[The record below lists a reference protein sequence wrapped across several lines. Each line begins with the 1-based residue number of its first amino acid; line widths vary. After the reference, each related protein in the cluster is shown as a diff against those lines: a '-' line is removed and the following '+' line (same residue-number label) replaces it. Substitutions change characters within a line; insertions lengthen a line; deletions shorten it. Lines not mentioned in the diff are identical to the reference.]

1 MKGKYIRLKTKEPSK
16 KDEPKKLKIFNYGL
30 ALLKCVQAF
39 LVVSAHNF
47 KSGSTNKIVL
57 FITKERGLHVP
68 IFFILSFYFMH
79 NNLLSLKP
87 KIILNRLIRLLI
99 PYGGWPIIIW
109 IINHYWNKKY
119 NSNFAVS
126 FEELKLQLLWG
137 HNFLAIYWFLWN
149 LIAITILFTIII
161 FIFRK
166 HSIFILQIVLI
177 LCYISQ
183 YSGYYYY
190 KIMKK
195 FTYRPAI
202 TIGSFFEGTPFAVT
216 GFILAHYKI
225 IDTLQNNKIKTLILS
240 MIIYNFFDYYNIF
253 IKTEGAFYPGF
264 KRNILA
270 NCIIFI
276 FSLFP
281 SDKITNKYT
290 AKFLQTITNY
300 TGPVYY
306 LHIPIRDYLSYYNN
320 EIKNLTFRGVFI
332 DYFAC
337 YCVGFLGTL
346 IFGKTPVKY
355 LFC

>member
-16 KDEPKKLKIFNYGL
+16 KDEPKKLKVFNYGFAIL
-30 ALLKCVQAF
+30 KSLLAF
-39 LVVSAHNF
+39 LVVSVHNF
-47 KSGSTNKIVL
+47 KSESTNNKIVL
-57 FITKERGLHVP
+57 FITKNRRYHVP
-68 IFFILSFYFMH
+68 SFFILSFYFMH
-79 NNLLSLKP
+79 NNLLTLKP
-87 KIILNRLIRLLI
+87 KIILNRLMRLLI

-240 MIIYNFFDYYNIF
+240 MIIYNFFDDYNIF

-264 KRNILA
+264 KRTILA

-290 AKFLQTITNY
+290 AKFLQTMTNY

-332 DYFAC
+332 D
-337 YCVGFLGTL
+337 
-346 IFGKTPVKY
+346 
-355 LFC
+355 